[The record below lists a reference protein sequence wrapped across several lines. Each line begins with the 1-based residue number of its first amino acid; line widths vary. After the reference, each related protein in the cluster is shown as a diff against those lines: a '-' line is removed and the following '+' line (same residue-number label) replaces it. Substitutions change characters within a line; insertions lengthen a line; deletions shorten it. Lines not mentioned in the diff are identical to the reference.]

1 MTKTKHVIGISGGK
15 DSAALAIHLR
25 DKYPQLDLIY
35 YFCDTG
41 KELDETYQLIDRL
54 EGYLGKNITKL
65 EAEGAVQ
72 SGKNPFDFYYNSYR
86 GYLPSNVA
94 RWCTKKLKLDP
105 FEKFVGDSPTVS
117 YVGIRGDED
126 REGYIS
132 TKANIQSIFPFRRN
146 IWSEEIIKRVLANTN
161 RTEVS
166 DLYSSH
172 LNGQELDKVTN
183 IVNED
188 LQLIERNKEHNRRVT
203 LDKLDSLLTYDTV
216 TFNHVVF
223 QFLKSRNY
231 PLSYE
236 DDYPLL
242 NDDQVLVRDDIFKIL
257 RESGVGAPEYY
268 EKIDY
273 QVNGEV
279 GQYARSRSGCYFC
292 FFQQK
297 IEWVWLYE
305 QHPDLYKQAMEYEN
319 EKEGFTWNQ
328 NESLQDLINPRRM
341 EQIKGEHL
349 NRMNKEK
356 SKGSKFLIDI
366 LDDTE
371 SEGCATC
378 FI

>member
-1 MTKTKHVIGISGGK
+1 MTKVKHVIGISGGK
-15 DSAALAIHLR
+15 DSAALAIYLR

-54 EGYLGKNITKL
+54 EGYLGTEITKL
-65 EAEGAVQ
+65 EAKEAVQ

-94 RWCTKKLKLDP
+94 RWCTKKMKLEP
-105 FEKFVGDSPTVS
+105 FEIFVGTSPTVS

-132 TKANIQSIFPFRRN
+132 TKSNIQSIFPFRKN
-146 IWSEEIIKRVLANTN
+146 IWSEEIIKAVLDNN
-161 RTEVS
+161 KREELKE
-166 DLYSSH
+166 LYASY
-172 LNGQELDKVTN
+172 LNGPELDKAVD
-183 IVNED
+183 IIKLKIKD
-188 LQLIERNKEHNRRVT
+188 LEGNREHNRKVI
-203 LDKLDSLLTYDTV
+203 LEKLDLLLSLDTI

-223 QFLKSRNY
+223 KFLKSSNY
-231 PLSYE
+231 PLSFE
-236 DDYPLL
+236 EDYPLI
-242 NDDQVLVRDDIFKIL
+242 NNEQVLVRDDIFNIL
-257 RESGVGAPEYY
+257 RESGVGVPGYY

-273 QVNGEV
+273 EVNGEI

-297 IEWVWLYE
+297 IEWIWLYE
-305 QHPDLYKQAMEYEN
+305 QHPDLFYQAMEYEN

-328 NESLQDLINPRRM
+328 YESLKDLINPLRM
-341 EQIKGEHL
+341 DRIKKDHL

-371 SEGCATC
+371 SEGCAAC

>member
-1 MTKTKHVIGISGGK
+1 MTKLRHVIGISGGK

-25 DKYPQLDLIY
+25 DKYPELDLIY

-54 EGYLGKNITKL
+54 EGYLGKQITKL
-65 EAEGAVQ
+65 EADEAVQ

-94 RWCTKKLKLDP
+94 RWCTKKMKLEP

-132 TKANIQSIFPFRRN
+132 TKSNIQSIFPFRKN
-146 IWSEEIIKRVLANTN
+146 IWSEEIIKSVLANDS
-161 RTEVS
+161 RSEVC
-166 DLYSSH
+166 DLFAKYF
-172 LNGQELDKVTN
+172 NGSELDRVVD
-183 IVNED
+183 IVSEE
-188 LQLIERNKEHNRRVT
+188 LQLIERNREHNRKVV
-203 LDKLDSLLTYDTV
+203 LEKLEALLSLDTV
-216 TFNHVVF
+216 AFNHVVF

-231 PLSYE
+231 PLSFE

-242 NDDQVLVRDDIFKIL
+242 NDDQVLVRDDIFRIL
-257 RESGVGAPEYY
+257 RESDVGVPGYY
-268 EKIDY
+268 EKKDY
-273 QVNGEV
+273 QVNGEI

-328 NESLQDLINPRRM
+328 YESLQDLINPRRM
-341 EQIKGEHL
+341 EQIKAEHL

-371 SEGCATC
+371 SEGCAAC

>member
-1 MTKTKHVIGISGGK
+1 MTKLRHVIGISGGK

-54 EGYLGKNITKL
+54 EGYLGQTITKL
-65 EAEGAVQ
+65 EADEAVR

-94 RWCTKKLKLDP
+94 RWCTKKMKLEP
-105 FEKFVGDSPTVS
+105 FEKFVGDAPTVS

-132 TKANIQSIFPFRRN
+132 TKSNIQSIFPFRKN
-146 IWSEEIIKRVLANTN
+146 IWSEEIIKSALANEN
-161 RTEVS
+161 INELSEYYVS
-166 DLYSSH
+166 LCSGS
-172 LNGQELDKVTN
+172 ELDKAASIINTELEFIPKN
-183 IVNED
+183 
-188 LQLIERNKEHNRRVT
+188 REHNKKIT
-203 LDKLDSLLTYDTV
+203 LEKLDSLLNVDVV
-216 TFNHVVF
+216 TFNHAVF
-223 QFLKSRNY
+223 KFLKSRNY
-231 PLSYE
+231 PLSFE

-242 NDDQVLVRDDIFKIL
+242 NDDQVLVRDDIFRIL
-257 RESGVGAPEYY
+257 RESDVGVPGYY
-268 EKIDY
+268 EKVDY
-273 QVNGEV
+273 EVNGHV
-279 GQYARSRSGCYFC
+279 GQYARSRSGCFFC

-297 IEWVWLYE
+297 IEWIWLYE
-305 QHPDLYKQAMEYEN
+305 QHPDLFKQAMEYEN

-328 NESLQDLINPRRM
+328 NESLEDLINPIRM
-341 EQIKGEHL
+341 EGIKADHL
-349 NRMNKEK
+349 NRLNKEK

-366 LDDTE
+366 LDDSE
-371 SEGCATC
+371 SEGCAAC

>member
-1 MTKTKHVIGISGGK
+1 MTKLKHVIGISGGK

-25 DKYPQLDLIY
+25 DNYPELDLIY

-41 KELDETYQLIDRL
+41 KELDETYQLIERL
-54 EGYLGKNITKL
+54 EGYLGKPITKL
-65 EAEGAVQ
+65 ESVEAAQ
-72 SGKNPFDFYYNSYR
+72 SGKNPFDFYYNSYK
-86 GYLPSNVA
+86 GYLPNNVA
-94 RWCTKKLKLDP
+94 RWCTRKMKLEP

-132 TKANIQSIFPFRRN
+132 TKSNIQSIFPFRKN
-146 IWSEEIIKRVLANTN
+146 IWSEEIIMSVLSNSN
-161 RTEVS
+161 RNEISELYATLVNGS
-166 DLYSSH
+166 DLDRATNTIKKE
-172 LNGQELDKVTN
+172 LRLFGRNQEPKRTDMM
-183 IVNED
+183 E
-188 LQLIERNKEHNRRVT
+188 
-203 LDKLDSLLTYDTV
+203 KLDTLLYVDV
-216 TFNHVVF
+216 VAFNHVVF
-223 QFLKSRNY
+223 KFLKSRNF
-231 PLSYE
+231 PLSFE
-236 DDYPLL
+236 EDYPLL

-257 RESGVGAPEYY
+257 RDSGVGVPGYY
-268 EKIDY
+268 EKLDY
-273 QVNGEV
+273 EVNGEI

-297 IEWVWLYE
+297 IEWIWLYE
-305 QHPDLYKQAMEYEN
+305 QHPDLYHQAMEYEN

-328 NESLQDLINPRRM
+328 HESLKDLLNPRRM
-341 EQIKGEHL
+341 EQIKEDHL

-371 SEGCATC
+371 SEGCTAC

>member
-1 MTKTKHVIGISGGK
+1 MTKLRHVIGISGGK

-54 EGYLGKNITKL
+54 EGYLGKQITKL
-65 EAEGAVQ
+65 EADEAVQ

-94 RWCTKKLKLDP
+94 RWCTKKMKLDP
-105 FEKFVGDSPTVS
+105 FEKFVGDAPTVS

-132 TKANIQSIFPFRRN
+132 TKSNIQSIFPFRRN
-146 IWSEEIIKRVLANTN
+146 IWSEEIIKSVLANDN
-161 RTEVS
+161 RVEVS
-166 DLYSSH
+166 DLYNKYF
-172 LNGQELDKVTN
+172 NGSELDKVID
-183 IVNED
+183 IVKEE
-188 LQLIERNKEHNRRVT
+188 LQLIERNKDHNRKAV
-203 LDKLDSLLTYDTV
+203 LEKLDGLLSLDTV
-216 TFNHVVF
+216 AFNHVVF

-231 PLSYE
+231 PLSFE

-242 NDDQVLVRDDIFKIL
+242 NDDQVLVRDDIFRIL
-257 RESGVGAPEYY
+257 RESDVGVPGYY

-328 NESLQDLINPRRM
+328 HESLKDLINPRRM
-341 EQIKGEHL
+341 EIIKAEHL
-349 NRMNKEK
+349 NRMHKER

-371 SEGCATC
+371 SEGCAAC

>member
-1 MTKTKHVIGISGGK
+1 MTKLRHVIGISGGK

-54 EGYLGKNITKL
+54 EGYLGKPITKL
-65 EAEGAVQ
+65 EANEAVQ
-72 SGKNPFDFYYNSYR
+72 SGKNPFDFYYNSYK
-86 GYLPSNVA
+86 GYLPNNVA
-94 RWCTKKLKLDP
+94 RWCTRKMKLEP

-132 TKANIQSIFPFRRN
+132 TKTNIQSIFPFRRN
-146 IWSEEIIKRVLANTN
+146 IWSEEIIKSVLDNESRVELNDLYN
-161 RTEVS
+161 RYLKGS
-166 DLYSSH
+166 DL
-172 LNGQELDKVTN
+172 DKAAQ
-183 IVNED
+183 IVNEE
-188 LQLIERNKEHNRRVT
+188 LRIIERNKEHNRRIT
-203 LDKLDSLLTYDTV
+203 FEKLDSLLTLNTIA
-216 TFNHVVF
+216 FNHVVF

-231 PLSYE
+231 PLSFE
-236 DDYPLL
+236 EDYPLL
-242 NDDQVLVRDDIFKIL
+242 NDDQVLVRDDIFNIL
-257 RESGVGAPEYY
+257 KESGVGVPGYY

-273 QVNGEV
+273 EVNGEV

-297 IEWVWLYE
+297 IEWIWLYE

-319 EKEGFTWNQ
+319 EKDGFTWNQ
-328 NESLQDLINPRRM
+328 HESLQDLLNPLRM
-341 EQIKGEHL
+341 DQIKSDHL

-371 SEGCATC
+371 SEGCTAC

>member
-1 MTKTKHVIGISGGK
+1 MTKLRHVIGISGGK

-54 EGYLGKNITKL
+54 EGYLGKPITKL
-65 EAEGAVQ
+65 EADEAVQ

-94 RWCTKKLKLDP
+94 RWCTKKMKLEP

-132 TKANIQSIFPFRRN
+132 TKSNIQSIFPFRRN
-146 IWSEEIIKRVLANTN
+146 IWSEEIIKSVLANDN
-161 RTEVS
+161 RAEVN
-166 DLYSSH
+166 DLYDKFFSGS
-172 LNGQELDKVTN
+172 ELDKITN
-183 IVNED
+183 IVNQEI
-188 LQLIERNKEHNRRVT
+188 QLIDRNKDHNRKVT
-203 LDKLDSLLTYDTV
+203 LDKLETLLSLDTV
-216 TFNHVVF
+216 AFNHVVF

-231 PLSYE
+231 PLSFE

-242 NDDQVLVRDDIFKIL
+242 NDDQVLVRDDIFRIL
-257 RESGVGAPEYY
+257 RESDVGVPGYY
-268 EKIDY
+268 EKKDY

-305 QHPDLYKQAMEYEN
+305 QHPDLYNQAMEYEN

-328 NESLQDLINPRRM
+328 HESLQDLINPRRM
-341 EQIKGEHL
+341 EQIKADHL

-371 SEGCATC
+371 SEGCAAC

>member
-1 MTKTKHVIGISGGK
+1 MTKLRHVIGISGGK
-15 DSAALAIHLR
+15 DSAALAIHMR
-25 DKYPQLDLIY
+25 DKYPQLELNY

-54 EGYLGKNITKL
+54 EGYLGNQITKL
-65 EAEGAVQ
+65 EADEAVQ

-94 RWCTKKLKLDP
+94 RWCTKKMKLEP

-132 TKANIQSIFPFRRN
+132 TKSNIQSIFPFRKN
-146 IWSEEIIKRVLANTN
+146 IWSEEIIKSVLANDN
-161 RTEVS
+161 RVEVS
-166 DLYSSH
+166 DLYSKYFK
-172 LNGQELDKVTN
+172 GVELDRATD
-183 IVNED
+183 IVNEK
-188 LQLIERNKEHNRRVT
+188 LLLIERNKEHNRKVT
-203 LDKLDSLLTYDTV
+203 IEKLDSLLSLDTV
-216 TFNHVVF
+216 AFNHVVF

-231 PLSYE
+231 PLSFE
-236 DDYPLL
+236 DYYPLL
-242 NDDQVLVRDDIFKIL
+242 NDDQVLVRDDIFRIL
-257 RESGVGAPEYY
+257 KESGVGVPGYY

-273 QVNGEV
+273 EVNGEI

-305 QHPDLYKQAMEYEN
+305 QHPDLYHQAMEYEN

-328 NESLQDLINPRRM
+328 YESLKDLLNPIRM
-341 EQIKGEHL
+341 KQIKADHL

-371 SEGCATC
+371 NEGCTAC

>member
-1 MTKTKHVIGISGGK
+1 MTKLRHVIGISGGK

-25 DKYPQLDLIY
+25 EEYPQLDLIY

-54 EGYLGKNITKL
+54 EGYLGKPIAKL
-65 EAEGAVQ
+65 EADEAVK

-94 RWCTKKLKLDP
+94 RWCTKKMKLEP

-132 TKANIQSIFPFRRN
+132 TKSNIQSIFPFRRN
-146 IWSEEIIKRVLANTN
+146 IWSEEIIKVVLDNTN
-161 RTEVS
+161 RVELS
-166 DLYSSH
+166 DLFSNFLKGS
-172 LNGQELDKVTN
+172 ELDRAAVT
-183 IVNED
+183 VHEA
-188 LQLIERNKEHNRRVT
+188 LQLIERNNEHNRRVILER
-203 LDKLDSLLTYDTV
+203 LDALLSIDTV
-216 TFNHVVF
+216 AFNHVVF

-231 PLSYE
+231 PLSFE
-236 DDYPLL
+236 EDYPLL
-242 NDDQVLVRDDIFKIL
+242 NDDKVLVRNDIFRIL
-257 RESGVGAPEYY
+257 RESGVGVPGYY

-273 QVNGEV
+273 KVNGKV

-297 IEWVWLYE
+297 IEWIWLYE
-305 QHPDLYKQAMEYEN
+305 QHPDLYSQAMDYEN

-328 NESLQDLINPRRM
+328 HESLQDLVNPRRM
-341 EQIKGEHL
+341 EQVKYDHL

-356 SKGSKFLIDI
+356 SKGSKYLIDI

-371 SEGCATC
+371 SEGCSAC

>member
-1 MTKTKHVIGISGGK
+1 MTNLRHVIGISGGK

-25 DKYPQLDLIY
+25 GKYPQLDLIY

-41 KELDETYQLIDRL
+41 KELDETYQLIERL
-54 EGYLGKNITKL
+54 EGYLGKTITKL
-65 EAEGAVQ
+65 EPEEAVQ
-72 SGKNPFDFYYNSYR
+72 AGKNPFDFYYNSYR

-94 RWCTKKLKLDP
+94 RWCTKKMKLEP
-105 FEKFVGDSPTVS
+105 FEKFVGHSPTIS

-132 TKANIQSIFPFRRN
+132 TKKNIQSIFPFRKN
-146 IWSEEIIKRVLANTN
+146 IWSEEIIKAILANSNRVEINELYASLTN
-161 RTEVS
+161 
-166 DLYSSH
+166 
-172 LNGQELDKVTN
+172 GMQLDKVSD
-183 IVNED
+183 VVSNEM
-188 LQLIERNKEHNRRVT
+188 QLIDRNKEHNRKVT
-203 LDKLDSLLTYDTV
+203 LEKLESLLNIDTV
-216 TFNHVVF
+216 AFNHVVF
-223 QFLKSRNY
+223 KFLKSRDY
-231 PLSYE
+231 PLSFE
-236 DDYPLL
+236 EDYPLL

-257 RESGVGAPEYY
+257 RDSGVGVPGYY
-268 EKIDY
+268 EKLDY
-273 QVNGEV
+273 EVKGEV

-328 NESLQDLINPRRM
+328 HESLQDLLNPKRM
-341 EQIKGEHL
+341 EQIKGDHL

-371 SEGCATC
+371 SEGCTAC